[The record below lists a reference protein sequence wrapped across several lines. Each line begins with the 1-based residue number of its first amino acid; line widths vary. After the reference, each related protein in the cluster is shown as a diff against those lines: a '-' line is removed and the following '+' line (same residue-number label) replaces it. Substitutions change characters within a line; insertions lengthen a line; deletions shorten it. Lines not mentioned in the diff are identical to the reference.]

1 MEAIYEDILNAEMLL
16 IGIGEEISEQKC
28 ENEDLRKTYSILE
41 KLLKGKNYFI
51 LTSNTD
57 GAIHNT
63 KLIPMLIAAPCE
75 ENSESQWQSYMN
87 WISCTLGHSL
97 VILEL
102 GEGFKN
108 PQMMRWPFERM
119 AMVHQ
124 KSKFI
129 RVHEK
134 FPQIPK
140 ELGDRAVSIKM
151 NSKDFL
157 KELEQQL

>member
-1 MEAIYEDILNAEMLL
+1 ML
-16 IGIGEEISEQKC
+16 
-28 ENEDLRKTYSILE
+28 
-41 KLLKGKNYFI
+41 GKNYFI

>member
-1 MEAIYEDILNAEMLL
+1 MENIYEDILNAEMLL

-28 ENEDLRKTYSILE
+28 KQEDLEKTYPILE
-41 KLLKGKNYFI
+41 KFLKGRNYFI
-51 LTSNTD
+51 LTSNAD
-57 GAIHNT
+57 GSIHNT

-97 VILEL
+97 ILLEL

-108 PQMMRWPFERM
+108 PQIMRWPFERM

-124 KSKFI
+124 KSKLI
-129 RVHEK
+129 RVNEK

-140 ELGDRAVSIKM
+140 ELGDRAVSVKM
-151 NSKDFL
+151 NSRAFL